1 MQIDAKLLALFVE
14 MASFEP
20 QRFCHLGD
28 LAAISFEFGEHG
40 GALEGLHPFR
50 ERARRGAAGGGY

>member
-1 MQIDAKLLALFVE
+1 M
-14 MASFEP
+14 
-20 QRFCHLGD
+20 
-28 LAAISFEFGEHG
+28 SFEFGEHG